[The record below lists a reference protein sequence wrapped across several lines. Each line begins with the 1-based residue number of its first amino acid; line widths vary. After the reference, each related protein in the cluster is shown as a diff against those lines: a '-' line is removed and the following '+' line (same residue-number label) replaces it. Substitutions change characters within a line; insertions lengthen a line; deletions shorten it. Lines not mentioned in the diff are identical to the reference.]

1 MTTKTEQGLEA
12 IFLFFAAVFLAMLV
26 AGIIYS
32 GGN

>member
-1 MTTKTEQGLEA
+1 MVTKTEQTLELL
-12 IFLFFAAVFLAMLV
+12 FLFFMGVFMAMLV